1 MSALGYRSNP
11 TKEKVFHP
19 EGEHYTNFSPE
30 YLDGY
35 QRLINTFNTL
45 YPNSPIQF
53 QISQLPGKPSD
64 NLNIKMGNMMAII
77 WNPCLIFGKGS
88 VMDIDNYKWIS
99 IFRELRKQVFLFKEE
114 QR

>member
-1 MSALGYRSNP
+1 MSAIGYCRNHSN
-11 TKEKVFHP
+11 EKVFHP

-35 QRLINTFNTL
+35 QRLIHTFNTL
-45 YPNSPIQF
+45 YPNSPVQF
-53 QISQLPGKPSD
+53 QISQLPGKPSNPD
-64 NLNIKMGNMMAII
+64 IKMGNMMAIV

-88 VMDIDNYKWIS
+88 IKDIDSSKWIG
-99 IFRELRKQVFLFKEE
+99 IFRELRKQVFLFKAE